1 MYYNVQGA
9 GEERVKP
16 SPSSSTP
23 ATNWPKTN
31 EEEEEKGRA
40 LISAHCTRHR
50 HPALKVEGGREEE
63 EEEEGGRKVD
73 ESSICLRRRTIP
85 ELKFASRE
93 KVETSP
99 EEEERCRPV
108 MPAGCSR

>member
-1 MYYNVQGA
+1 MYYIVQGA

-31 EEEEEKGRA
+31 EEEKKGRA

-50 HPALKVEGGREEE
+50 HPALKVEGGK
-63 EEEEGGRKVD
+63 EEEGGRKVD
-73 ESSICLRRRTIP
+73 ESSIGLRRRTIP

-108 MPAGCSR
+108 ISAGCSR